1 MGTQYQDKGNLTE
14 RNRGMAENK
23 KYYWLKLKRDF
34 FKRHD
39 IRIIEE
45 MPNGKDYI
53 LFYLKML
60 LEITSDKYFSSKNPR
75 EIARLTNENIEFV
88 KDAISVLLKYGF
100 ICKDEYEDLYI
111 PYVTKETVYS
121 CAEETGRDR
130 TSKDYKLWRLAV
142 YERDDFTC
150 QECGSRGVRLNAHH
164 IKSWRKHP
172 DLRFAISNGITLCE
186 SCHKKKHKKGRIE

>member
-1 MGTQYQDKGNLTE
+1 
-14 RNRGMAENK
+14 MADEK

-45 MPNGKDYI
+45 MPNGKDYL
-53 LFYLKML
+53 LFYIKL
-60 LEITSDKYFSSKNPR
+60 LCESSSNKYFPDKNPR
-75 EIARLTNENIEFV
+75 EIARITNESLDFV
-88 KDAISVLLKYGF
+88 KGALAILIEYGF
-100 ICKDEYEDLYI
+100 IKRGEFDALYV
-111 PYVTKETVYS
+111 PYITKETVYS

-130 TSKDYKLWRLAV
+130 NSKDYKLWRLAV

-150 QECGSRGVRLNAHH
+150 QECGNRGARLNAHH

-172 DLRFAISNGITLCE
+172 DLRFTISNGITLCE

>member
-14 RNRGMAENK
+14 RNRGLAENK

-60 LEITSDKYFSSKNPR
+60 LESTSDKYFSSKNPR